1 MRRLLFTVLVCAL
14 EAAQASAQNRVSE
27 QLFDLDDNERNE
39 AFTFILRDNDRK
51 CDQVVRTMFNGS
63 VLGVDEWEA
72 LCRDRN
78 SYSISVLSELEDT
91 IVTVLSC
98 RELSTTSK
106 MLLHK
111 AGSRS
116 KAARCKVK

>member
-1 MRRLLFTVLVCAL
+1 MRRLLFTVLLCAL
-14 EAAQASAQNRVSE
+14 GAAQASAQNRVSE

>member
-1 MRRLLFTVLVCAL
+1 
-14 EAAQASAQNRVSE
+14 
-27 QLFDLDDNERNE
+27 
-39 AFTFILRDNDRK
+39 
-51 CDQVVRTMFNGS
+51 MFNGS
-63 VLGVDEWEA
+63 VLGVDEWEV

-78 SYSISVLSELEDT
+78 SYSISVLAELEDT

-98 RELSTTSK
+98 RELSTTGK

-116 KAARCKVK
+116 KAARCKLK

>member
-1 MRRLLFTVLVCAL
+1 MRRLLFTVLLCAL
-14 EAAQASAQNRVSE
+14 GATQASAQNRVSE

-51 CDQVVRTMFNGS
+51 CDQVVRTIFNGS

-78 SYSISVLSELEDT
+78 SYSISVLAELEDT